1 MQEEKIF
8 RLPIIRYFRNR
19 YIKKYEN
26 FMKSNR
32 PEVLLM
38 YRKFLKIIPTLYT
51 RKMII
56 QSKLEV
62 KKEILYLKQIERSAN
77 SFSEKQRMKPF

>member
-1 MQEEKIF
+1 MQEEKFF
-8 RLPIIRYFRNR
+8 RLPIIRYFRSR
-19 YIKKYEN
+19 YLKKYEN

-38 YRKFLKIIPTLYT
+38 YRKFLKIIPKLYT

-62 KKEILYLKQIERSAN
+62 KKNII
-77 SFSEKQRMKPF
+77 FF